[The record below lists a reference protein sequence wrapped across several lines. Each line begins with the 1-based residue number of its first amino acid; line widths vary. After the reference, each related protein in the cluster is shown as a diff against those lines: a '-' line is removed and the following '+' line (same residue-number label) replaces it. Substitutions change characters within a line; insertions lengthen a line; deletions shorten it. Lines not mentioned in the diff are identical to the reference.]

1 MASSESLDVEEFIV
15 GYLAEVDDHLSVA
28 RNCLVA
34 LDTSLQKHEP
44 NPKAVR
50 ELFRSLHT
58 IKGLSAMVGAEPIV
72 DISHELE
79 TLLRAADRSGSQ
91 LNTRAIDHIVQGLR
105 AIEERTAKLAR
116 REPLPPAPQELL
128 AALASIELTARTEE
142 KLGALTLAPELLE
155 KLSAAEQNQ
164 LARAITTGR
173 RALRVDFIPTEERAA
188 RGMNITSV
196 RSRLAA
202 LGELVKVIPRV
213 LAPDEARGGTIA
225 FAVLLVTEAGD
236 EAITEITDAQP
247 QPLHAVEASEPDLP
261 TVDEVE
267 RGELEQGQQ
276 QRNVIRVD
284 SRRLDEALEMLSS
297 LMVTRSRLQRTLN
310 RLELGQHTRELAPIL
325 AENSRQLRHLRAA
338 IMRARMV
345 PVAEMLERTPL
356 LVRGLSR
363 SSHKQVHLDV
373 DAGRSELDKSVADK
387 LSPALVHLVRNAVD
401 HAIELPD
408 VRVARGKP
416 AEGRIR
422 ISCEATST
430 SHLKLIVSDDG
441 AGIDATKVAQRANKP
456 VPESD
461 VELLALITRP
471 GLSTLDAASRTSGRG
486 LGMDIVK
493 RIVVDELGGQL
504 QLHTRLGEGTRFTLT
519 VPLTVTILDAFTLV
533 ASDRTYVVPVSSVED
548 LVEVEPQ
555 SVSEGPN
562 PAAVTPVRMLR
573 HRGATLPLFSLSSLL
588 GVGTPGAPRPKA
600 IIVRRDHH
608 GFAFEV
614 DQMIGQQ
621 EVVVR
626 PLNDALVKVRGISGA
641 TDLGDGQPTLV
652 LDLLGLLEHHAS
664 ELS

>member
-1 MASSESLDVEEFIV
+1 MSSESLDVEEFIV

-28 RNCLVA
+28 RGCLVA
-34 LDTSLQKHEP
+34 LDASLQKHEP

-91 LNTRAIDHIVQGLR
+91 LNTRAIDQIVQGLR
-105 AIEERTAKLAR
+105 AIEERTGNLAR
-116 REPLPPAPQELL
+116 REPLAPAPPELLSSL
-128 AALASIELTARTEE
+128 AALELTAQPEE
-142 KLGALTLAPELLE
+142 RLGPLSLAPELLE
-155 KLSAAEQNQ
+155 KLTATEQAQ
-164 LARAITTGR
+164 LARALTTGR
-173 RALRVDFIPTEERAA
+173 RALRVDFVPTQERAA
-188 RGMNITSV
+188 RGLNITSV
-196 RSRLAA
+196 RTRLSA

-213 LAPDEARGGTIA
+213 LGPKEAQGGGIA
-225 FAVLLVTEAGD
+225 FVVLLVTDATD
-236 EAITEITDAQP
+236 EAIAELTDARP
-247 QPLHAVEASEPDLP
+247 QPLHAVEAPEPKLP

-284 SRRLDEALEMLSS
+284 ARRLDDALEMLSS
-297 LMVTRSRLQRTLN
+297 LMVTRARLQRTLSS
-310 RLELGQHTRELAPIL
+310 LEQGPHTRQLAPIL
-325 AENSRQLRHLRAA
+325 AENSRQLRDLRAA

-345 PVAEMLERTPL
+345 PVAEILERTPL

-363 SSHKQVHLDV
+363 SSHKQVHLEI

-387 LSPALVHLVRNAVD
+387 LSPAIVHLVRNAVD

-408 VRVARGKP
+408 VRLARGKP
-416 AEGRIR
+416 AEGRVR

-430 SHLKLIVSDDG
+430 SHLELRVSDDG
-441 AGIDATKVAQRANKP
+441 AGIDPVKVAERAGRP

-461 VELLALITRP
+461 AELLALITRP
-471 GLSTLDAASRTSGRG
+471 GLSTLDQATRTSGRG

-533 ASDRTYVVPVSSVED
+533 TAERTYVVPVSAVED
-548 LVEVEPQ
+548 LVELEPQ
-555 SVSEGPN
+555 AVSAGPN
-562 PAAVTPVRMLR
+562 PDAATPVRLLR
-573 HRGATLPLFSLSSLL
+573 HRGATLPLFRLSALL
-588 GVGTPGAPRPKA
+588 GVEAAARPHPKA
-600 IIVRRDHH
+600 IIVRRDHQ

-614 DQMIGQQ
+614 DKLVGQQ

-626 PLNDALVKVRGISGA
+626 PLSDALVKVRGVSGA

-652 LDLLGLLEHHAS
+652 LDLLGLLEHEAL